1 MSVLDILRYPDHRL
15 RKKSG
20 RISKVDNKIRKLLD
34 DMVETIHEAP
44 GVGLAAPQV
53 GHNIRAIVV
62 DLSSEEE
69 ETFDL
74 MHLINPEIIH
84 YEGEQVGE
92 EGCLSVP
99 GFVANVKRKDAIEI
113 KALDSEGKEIN
124 LEASGLLSRVL
135 QHEIDHLDGILFFD
149 RLSRLK
155 KELFKKKIEKAF
167 DKRNR

>member
-1 MSVLDILRYPDHRL
+1 MSVLDIIRYPDQRL
-15 RKKSG
+15 RKKSDQ
-20 RISKVDNKIRKLLD
+20 ISKVNNKIRKILD
-34 DMVETIHEAP
+34 DMVETMYEAP

-53 GHNIRAIVV
+53 GHNIRAVVV
-62 DLSSEEE
+62 DVSSEEDDS
-69 ETFDL
+69 FDL

-99 GFVANVKRKDAIEI
+99 GFVANVKRKNEIEI
-113 KALDSEGKEIN
+113 KALDRGGKEIN
-124 LEASGLLSRVL
+124 LKASGLLSRVL

-155 KELFKKKIEKAF
+155 KELLKKKIEKALG
-167 DKRNR
+167 KENR